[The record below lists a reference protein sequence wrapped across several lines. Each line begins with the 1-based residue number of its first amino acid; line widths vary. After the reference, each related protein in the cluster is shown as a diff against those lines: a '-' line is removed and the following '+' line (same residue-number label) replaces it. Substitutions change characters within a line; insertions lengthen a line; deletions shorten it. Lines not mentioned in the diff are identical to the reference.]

1 MFSYESLN
9 REERVLLRQALDHL
23 EAGYDPASHLVWE
36 TLEDKP
42 FRSVRASLYYA
53 LGLLMTRG
61 REAVPAASDLIG
73 AVLALQF
80 TDPGAIEYGTF
91 RHPDEAP
98 PPRALFDWRDVTPLS
113 RYMADVTFEHIEAGL
128 YARLL
133 SSPALSAHAGEV
145 RRLLRASVNA
155 CVPVCWDTYEPNL
168 REFAGMVLAMLLHH
182 FSDILPGE
190 LRERILRSGLSA
202 VYEGDEAIWL
212 EESYARNDPLIEGMR
227 AYAMRMGIGRVA
239 HTGDPAFAFV
249 KIFIVEREEARV
261 RRLLEALDGRLEG
274 IRRRDT
280 GSGWEL
286 VPAGFSKGTGIDVIR
301 ERLGVPPEDC
311 YVIGDSANDLS
322 MLEHVPNSIAMGNA
336 EEDVKRICAY
346 VTAAAGDGGIARA
359 LAHYGLSGGT

>member
-1 MFSYESLN
+1 MPRLIFYDIDGTLIDPATHRVPPDAAEAMRQARRNGCLNIINTGRTLCNMDARLDGLPVDGWVLGCGTRIRLGEETLTAFSYSPEES
-9 REERVLLRQALDHL
+9 A
-23 EAGYDPASHLVWE
+23 
-36 TLEDKP
+36 
-42 FRSVRASLYYA
+42 
-53 LGLLMTRG
+53 
-61 REAVPAASDLIG
+61 
-73 AVLALQF
+73 
-80 TDPGAIEYGTF
+80 
-91 RHPDEAP
+91 
-98 PPRALFDWRDVTPLS
+98 
-113 RYMADVTFEHIEAGL
+113 
-128 YARLL
+128 
-133 SSPALSAHAGEV
+133 
-145 RRLLRASVNA
+145 
-155 CVPVCWDTYEPNL
+155 
-168 REFAGMVLAMLLHH
+168 
-182 FSDILPGE
+182 E

-212 EESYARNDPLIEGMR
+212 EESYDRNDPLIEGMR
-227 AYAMRMGIGRVA
+227 AYAMRMGIGRVV

-346 VTAAAGDGGIARA
+346 VTAAAGDGGIAQA
-359 LAHYGLSGGT
+359 LAHYGLSGVT